1 MGGHESRG
9 LDGDVEEPAE
19 LWAGAPKRPPGTRV
33 RASSARRAA
42 RLRTGREAQRQGD
55 TGGIRRPSRS
65 RREKPRGGQTTYF
78 IGEKAAGIR
87 ILFCWL
93 TKNSRVFG
101 GQLGSFCDSSRIRA
115 RSARSL

>member
-1 MGGHESRG
+1 MSLRYWMAMAMWKSPGSCVPGETRSGRAIP
-9 LDGDVEEPAE
+9 EAY
-19 LWAGAPKRPPGTRV
+19 AAP
-33 RASSARRAA
+33 
-42 RLRTGREAQRQGD
+42 
-55 TGGIRRPSRS
+55 RS
-65 RREKPRGGQTTYF
+65 RREKSRGGQTAYF
-78 IGEKAAGIR
+78 IGEKAAGMR